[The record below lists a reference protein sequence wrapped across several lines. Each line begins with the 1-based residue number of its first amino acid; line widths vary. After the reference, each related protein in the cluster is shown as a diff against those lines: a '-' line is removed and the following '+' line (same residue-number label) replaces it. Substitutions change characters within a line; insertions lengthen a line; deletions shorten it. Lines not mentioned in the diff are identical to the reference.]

1 MLFLSLLV
9 SALLGVV
16 QSQSAPRELYSSL
29 IFSKSLSTVQSHS
42 TTSYPQ
48 QTTRTGTW
56 QNTAADSWTSGF
68 FPAMMYELNKRK
80 ALCPSEDASNTNW
93 RTLGQAWSTA
103 LIPLGKSNSV
113 GHDVG
118 FLSFPFVDELALNSS
133 NETAIAA
140 INSFATY
147 LANRYNPVV
156 GCTRSWDSSDPN
168 RFTVIIDNMM
178 NLEVLYVSASLTGN
192 DTLRQIARK
201 HADTTMNNHIRAD
214 GSTWHVLIYNGTT
227 GGVISKITNQGYA
240 DNSTWS
246 RGQSWGV
253 YGFANMYRLTGDT
266 NYLSTSRR
274 LATWFIDH
282 LPADGVVPWDFDAP
296 NIPNPRPADSS
307 AAGIVSNGLL
317 LLAQLETDGSL
328 ATKWRNAALGIL
340 DSITDLA
347 WAPSWQSLLS
357 NATANWPQN
366 NYLTGLVYGDY
377 YYIKAG
383 NELLAMNLTTC

>member
-1 MLFLSLLV
+1 MLFLPLFL

-48 QTTRTGTW
+48 LTTRTGTW

-93 RTLGQAWSTA
+93 RALGQAWSTA
-103 LIPLGKSNSV
+103 LIPLGTSNSV

-133 NETAIAA
+133 NQTAIAA

-147 LANRYNPVV
+147 LANRYKPV
-156 GCTRSWDSSDPN
+156 
-168 RFTVIIDNMM
+168 
-178 NLEVLYVSASLTGN
+178 VLYVSASLTGN
-192 DTLRQIARK
+192 DTLRQIAKK

-227 GGVISKITNQGYA
+227 GSIISKITNQGYA

-253 YGFANMYRLTGDT
+253 YGFANMYRLTGDI
-266 NYLSTSRR
+266 NYLTTSRR

-317 LLAQLETDGSL
+317 LLAQLETDASL

-366 NYLTGLVYGDY
+366 SYLTGLVYGDY